1 MPDYYNQ
8 CKKGLKNMKK
18 FVTLF
23 CSLFL
28 ITSTISP
35 KLNTCT
41 PASTVTYAMSE
52 NDNIYADYPLQIDIE
67 NWLMLIDQNY

>member
-41 PASTVTYAMSE
+41 PVSTITYAMSE
-52 NDNIYADYPLQIDIE
+52 NDNIDTNYPLQIGIK
-67 NWLMLIDQNY
+67 NWLTSINTF